1 MNMKKDIFVIA
12 ESDRGCITPETYEL
26 ITFAE
31 ELSGGRLPRV
41 IILGRNNEAQAKE
54 LAEKTGC
61 NVLSVTGDHLNLY
74 NTQAY
79 CDAIL
84 DILPKDN
91 PSWVCLAHT
100 STGYDLAPRIAV
112 KLTCACITAVEKI
125 RGNILSRSLC
135 QGRFTADIILDT
147 PSAVLTVLPGAFP
160 ASVSESNSPGSVR
173 MLQASVP
180 PLKTETLGIKESEH
194 RDSNL
199 NDAEVIVAA
208 GRGVGKKEN
217 ISLINE
223 LAEIFPRSAVG
234 ASRSVCDSGWL
245 EYSHQIGTTGQ
256 TVSPKLYI
264 ACGISG
270 AIQHVSGMK
279 KSQNIVAVNSDPNAA
294 IFRVAHYCI
303 VEDLT
308 SFIPILIDEF
318 KGFSLL
324 RRLF

>member
-1 MNMKKDIFVIA
+1 MTKDIFVIA
-12 ESDRGCITPETYEL
+12 ESDRGRITPETYEL
-26 ITFAE
+26 ITFAK
-31 ELSGGRLPRV
+31 ELSGGRLPIV
-41 IILGRNNEAQAKE
+41 IILGSNNETQAKE
-54 LAEKTGC
+54 LAEKTGG
-61 NVLSVTGDHLNLY
+61 NVLSVTSDHLNLY

-84 DILPKDN
+84 AILPKDN
-91 PSWVCLAHT
+91 PSWICLAHT

-112 KLTCACITAVEKI
+112 KLNAACITSVEKI
-125 RGNILSRSLC
+125 QGNILSRALC
-135 QGRFTADIILDT
+135 QGRFTADIIPET
-147 PSAVLTVLPGAFP
+147 PSIVVTVLPGAFP
-160 ASVSESNSPGSVR
+160 ASVSESNSPGSVQ

-180 PLKTETLGIKESEH
+180 PLKSKTLGIKEVEH

-199 NDAEVIVAA
+199 KDAEVIVAA

-217 ISLINE
+217 IVLINE
-223 LAEIFPRSAVG
+223 VAALFPRSAVG

-270 AIQHVSGMK
+270 AIQHISGMK

-324 RRLF
+324 RSLF